1 MACKHGSFWIGL
13 GVGSVLGAIAYRLS
27 RTEKAKQLENE
38 ILCAVHRIGHRTKD
52 LLEETEKKALCVG
65 AKMADKVAENA
76 DRVAEKADQIKEK
89 WDKIATD
96 NSKK

>member
-13 GVGSVLGAIAYRLS
+13 GIGSVLGAVAYRLS
-27 RTEKAKQLENE
+27 RTEKAKQLEND
-38 ILCAVHRIGHRTKD
+38 ILHAVHRIGHRSKEI
-52 LLEETEKKALCVG
+52 LEETERKALHAGV
-65 AKMADKVAENA
+65 KVADKVAEKA

-96 NSKK
+96 NSNK